1 MVKRCDGATGR
12 GRRCLVE
19 SRSVRTKTRLYAWA
33 RRVYLCSVSHEIV
46 GLRVQERQQTVLH
59 SYMLTGRILAS
70 DALWTMT
77 MASRIE
83 ICKDIEEMLRMFD
96 AGLLLVNYGWDTP
109 VEWDTPGKG
118 TDRLEWA
125 RRYTDNWMPSDFG
138 YLVEDE

>member
-1 MVKRCDGATGR
+1 
-12 GRRCLVE
+12 
-19 SRSVRTKTRLYAWA
+19 
-33 RRVYLCSVSHEIV
+33 
-46 GLRVQERQQTVLH
+46 
-59 SYMLTGRILAS
+59 
-70 DALWTMT
+70 

-125 RRYTDNWMPSDFG
+125 RRYTDNRRWKPHDFG